1 MLGFPQPFETK
12 NRVFP
17 TLCNCLSFI
26 YLLSSIVIN
35 FFQNYIL
42 NLEVSKLGITAQPT
56 LLLSIFYEIN
66 NQESG
71 RETECLCHKGLFFS
85 RWDHSAVLA
94 YKNNYAIFFCYF
106 SLSFYQPLK
115 LYTHLVSFYYQ
126 THLRFMKFA

>member
-1 MLGFPQPFETK
+1 MWSVIHIYCSAFVLVFYAWISTAIWNKKQGF
-12 NRVFP
+12 FP

-35 FFQNYIL
+35 FFQNCIL

-71 RETECLCHKGLFFS
+71 REAENVYATRGFFFLLGEITEQFRLIKIIMLYSFVTFLCLS
-85 RWDHSAVLA
+85 T
-94 YKNNYAIFFCYF
+94 N
-106 SLSFYQPLK
+106 P
-115 LYTHLVSFYYQ
+115 
-126 THLRFMKFA
+126 